1 MCVTHEYTINAL
13 KELRT
18 HLALT
23 APCSHLLRTEWQ
35 VFPLQAFGQTLKLG
49 RPAFSQRPQWPGS
62 CREVALCHFP
72 TLELLFSAGCRLEVG
87 RLIWAGPDANFP
99 DLKSHSL
106 LSLPSNEIGDVHQM
120 TVLKTIQ
127 SCSLNPISG
136 WIWKECFQT
145 RSRLHLSG
153 YAQADLLAFKRRE
166 TLKLTSWLSKGERK
180 NTPTLSITLEVAL
193 RGLRRRLSRSLSHR
207 HRPCS
212 QGGVQTVHPLGNP
225 RFSWVNPRASYL
237 SGPLWTCLT
246 LVQGGPPLAT
256 VFPRSW
262 VLEGPGHSWYLQT
275 ECAMYPRKDHPVW
288 WCSGQGGAV
297 EDLSLSPCFQDE
309 ETEAQ
314 KEEVNHN
321 PDKCRSCI

>member
-1 MCVTHEYTINAL
+1 MCVTHEYTINAH

-23 APCSHLLRTEWQ
+23 TPCSHLLHAEWQ
-35 VFPLQAFGQTLKLG
+35 VFPPQAFGQALKLG

-136 WIWKECFQT
+136 WIWKGCFQT

-153 YAQADLLAFKRRE
+153 LCSSRPLGFQKERDTQTDLLAFKRRE
-166 TLKLTSWLSKGERK
+166 EKHTK
-180 NTPTLSITLEVAL
+180 TLSHLGSGFESAEKKTLAL
-193 RGLRRRLSRSLSHR
+193 TEPQTQALFTRRCTDC
-207 HRPCS
+207 P
-212 QGGVQTVHPLGNP
+212 
-225 RFSWVNPRASYL
+225 A
-237 SGPLWTCLT
+237 
-246 LVQGGPPLAT
+246 
-256 VFPRSW
+256 
-262 VLEGPGHSWYLQT
+262 
-275 ECAMYPRKDHPVW
+275 
-288 WCSGQGGAV
+288 SGQ
-297 EDLSLSPCFQDE
+297 SQ
-309 ETEAQ
+309 
-314 KEEVNHN
+314 
-321 PDKCRSCI
+321 I